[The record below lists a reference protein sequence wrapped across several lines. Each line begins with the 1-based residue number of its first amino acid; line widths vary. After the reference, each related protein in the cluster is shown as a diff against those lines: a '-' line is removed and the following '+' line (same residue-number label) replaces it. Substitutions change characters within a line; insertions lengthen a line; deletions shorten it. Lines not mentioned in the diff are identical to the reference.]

1 MRQDRALLTACCTD
15 MSAGAFSAQIQAF
28 RTTNPVGFLVVNR
41 PSLPAQQN
49 MNTRATVA
57 YPGFRYFPDT
67 QGYRPIVTPA
77 LPVVNGSALHQQPAS
92 PPDADSHPPVAA
104 DAAAPSRPTGKFFL
118 PVNGMDYLL
127 PLRLTVRNVLTRRI
141 TMNIVFLGID
151 LAKNVFQLCGLNQAG
166 KPVYTKR
173 TGRKELL
180 QALANIPACLIGIEA
195 STGAF
200 YWQRE
205 FEKLGH
211 KVKVISP
218 QYVKPFVRGQK
229 NDGND
234 AQAIAVA
241 LMQPTMQF
249 VPPKSPEQQDIQ
261 ALHRARQRIVNHR
274 TATVCQIRGLLL
286 DRGIPIGSAVSRAR
300 RAIPLI
306 LGDAEN
312 GLSSRMR
319 RTIAELY
326 DLFNDL
332 GRRIHFFDKEIE
344 TVFRQSEA
352 CQRIAKVK
360 GIGPK
365 TATAVVAAIGK
376 GTEFKNGRH
385 FAAWLGLVPRQHS
398 SGDRHLRTLFIHG
411 APAVVRV
418 ATNNNDGHMNQWVN
432 QLKERRG
439 FNKTTVAVANKNAR
453 IIWSM
458 LRNDTGYQVV

>member
-1 MRQDRALLTACCTD
+1 
-15 MSAGAFSAQIQAF
+15 
-28 RTTNPVGFLVVNR
+28 
-41 PSLPAQQN
+41 
-49 MNTRATVA
+49 
-57 YPGFRYFPDT
+57 
-67 QGYRPIVTPA
+67 
-77 LPVVNGSALHQQPAS
+77 
-92 PPDADSHPPVAA
+92 
-104 DAAAPSRPTGKFFL
+104 
-118 PVNGMDYLL
+118 
-127 PLRLTVRNVLTRRI
+127 
-141 TMNIVFLGID
+141 MNIVFLGID

-180 QALANIPACLIGIEA
+180 QTLANIPACLIGIEA

-211 KVKVISP
+211 KVKVISS

-306 LGDAEN
+306 LEDAEN
-312 GLSSRMR
+312 GLSTRMR

-332 GRRIHFFDKEIE
+332 ERRSIFLIRKLKQYSGNQKPVSVSPELKALALKQPRPLLLLLAKELNL
-344 TVFRQSEA
+344 RMA
-352 CQRIAKVK
+352 
-360 GIGPK
+360 
-365 TATAVVAAIGK
+365 AT
-376 GTEFKNGRH
+376 
-385 FAAWLGLVPRQHS
+385 LL
-398 SGDRHLRTLFIHG
+398 HG
-411 APAVVRV
+411 WVWFHASIRV
-418 ATNNNDGHMNQWVN
+418 ATG
-432 QLKERRG
+432 RC
-439 FNKTTVAVANKNAR
+439 
-453 IIWSM
+453 
-458 LRNDTGYQVV
+458 

>member
-1 MRQDRALLTACCTD
+1 
-15 MSAGAFSAQIQAF
+15 MSPPGASE
-28 RTTNPVGFLVVNR
+28 
-41 PSLPAQQN
+41 
-49 MNTRATVA
+49 
-57 YPGFRYFPDT
+57 
-67 QGYRPIVTPA
+67 
-77 LPVVNGSALHQQPAS
+77 PAS
-92 PPDADSHPPVAA
+92 ELLLQYLLQHLLVQTQLSDQLLQPLILILQLPQTPQFGHA
-104 DAAAPSRPTGKFFL
+104 RPGKFFL

-180 QALANIPACLIGIEA
+180 QTLANIPACLIGIEA

-306 LGDAEN
+306 LEDAEN

-319 RTIAELY
+319 RTIVSAS
-326 DLFNDL
+326 DI
-332 GRRIHFFDKEIE
+332 RR
-344 TVFRQSEA
+344 
-352 CQRIAKVK
+352 
-360 GIGPK
+360 
-365 TATAVVAAIGK
+365 
-376 GTEFKNGRH
+376 
-385 FAAWLGLVPRQHS
+385 
-398 SGDRHLRTLFIHG
+398 
-411 APAVVRV
+411 
-418 ATNNNDGHMNQWVN
+418 
-432 QLKERRG
+432 
-439 FNKTTVAVANKNAR
+439 
-453 IIWSM
+453 
-458 LRNDTGYQVV
+458 

>member
-1 MRQDRALLTACCTD
+1 
-15 MSAGAFSAQIQAF
+15 
-28 RTTNPVGFLVVNR
+28 
-41 PSLPAQQN
+41 
-49 MNTRATVA
+49 
-57 YPGFRYFPDT
+57 
-67 QGYRPIVTPA
+67 
-77 LPVVNGSALHQQPAS
+77 
-92 PPDADSHPPVAA
+92 
-104 DAAAPSRPTGKFFL
+104 
-118 PVNGMDYLL
+118 
-127 PLRLTVRNVLTRRI
+127 
-141 TMNIVFLGID
+141 MNIVFLGID

-180 QALANIPACLIGIEA
+180 QTLANIPACLIGIEA

-234 AQAIAVA
+234 ARAIAVA

-306 LGDAEN
+306 LEDAEN

-332 GRRIHFFDKEIE
+332 ERRIHFFDKEIE

-352 CQRIAKVK
+352 CQRI
-360 GIGPK
+360 
-365 TATAVVAAIGK
+365 
-376 GTEFKNGRH
+376 
-385 FAAWLGLVPRQHS
+385 
-398 SGDRHLRTLFIHG
+398 LFIHG
-411 APAVVRV
+411 ARAVVRV

-458 LRNDTGYQVV
+458 LRNETEYQVV

>member
-1 MRQDRALLTACCTD
+1 
-15 MSAGAFSAQIQAF
+15 
-28 RTTNPVGFLVVNR
+28 
-41 PSLPAQQN
+41 
-49 MNTRATVA
+49 
-57 YPGFRYFPDT
+57 
-67 QGYRPIVTPA
+67 
-77 LPVVNGSALHQQPAS
+77 
-92 PPDADSHPPVAA
+92 
-104 DAAAPSRPTGKFFL
+104 
-118 PVNGMDYLL
+118 
-127 PLRLTVRNVLTRRI
+127 
-141 TMNIVFLGID
+141 
-151 LAKNVFQLCGLNQAG
+151 
-166 KPVYTKR
+166 
-173 TGRKELL
+173 
-180 QALANIPACLIGIEA
+180 
-195 STGAF
+195 
-200 YWQRE
+200 
-205 FEKLGH
+205 
-211 KVKVISP
+211 
-218 QYVKPFVRGQK
+218 
-229 NDGND
+229 
-234 AQAIAVA
+234 
-241 LMQPTMQF
+241 
-249 VPPKSPEQQDIQ
+249 PPKSPEQQDIQ

-306 LGDAEN
+306 PEDAEN

-352 CQRIAKVK
+352 CQRIVKVK

-365 TATAVVAAIGK
+365 TATAVVAIGK

-398 SGDRHLRTLFIHG
+398 SGDKHLRTLFIHG
-411 APAVVRV
+411 ARAVVRV